1 MEIYFQ
7 GVILAVCTF
16 FIIGLLHPIVVK
28 WEFYFGTK
36 GWWLWLLGGIGC
48 CVLAPFLAGLFSPQS
63 PQPLREII
71 CLP

>member
-16 FIIGLLHPIVVK
+16 FIIGLLHPVVVK

-36 GWWLWLLGGIGC
+36 TSEKGRKR
-48 CVLAPFLAGLFSPQS
+48 VVPNEP
-63 PQPLREII
+63 
-71 CLP
+71 